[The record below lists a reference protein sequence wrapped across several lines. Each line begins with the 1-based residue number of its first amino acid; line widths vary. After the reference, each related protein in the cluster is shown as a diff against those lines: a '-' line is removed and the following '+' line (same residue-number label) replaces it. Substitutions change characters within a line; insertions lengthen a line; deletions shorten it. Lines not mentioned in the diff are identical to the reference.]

1 MHIRVQRVPSDLHV
15 AEERYHDSCRKL
27 FMNPNNVRA
36 TQNPK
41 EEILNGDAAAASLVK
56 MIKLANKRIWTSA
69 ELHSLYLD
77 KGGKDLN
84 RTRLLNKVTEY
95 MENEVVALLSRG
107 VASIIMMNEKAS
119 QSLKEL
125 MKKIMILT

>member
-1 MHIRVQRVPSDLHV
+1 
-15 AEERYHDSCRKL
+15 
-27 FMNPNNVRA
+27 MNPKNVRA

-84 RTRLLNKVTEY
+84 WTRLLNKVTEY

-107 VASIIMMNEKAS
+107 VATIIMMNEKAS

>member
-1 MHIRVQRVPSDLHV
+1 
-15 AEERYHDSCRKL
+15 
-27 FMNPNNVRA
+27 
-36 TQNPK
+36 
-41 EEILNGDAAAASLVK
+41 
-56 MIKLANKRIWTSA
+56 
-69 ELHSLYLD
+69 
-77 KGGKDLN
+77 
-84 RTRLLNKVTEY
+84 

>member
-1 MHIRVQRVPSDLHV
+1 MRIRAQGAASDLHV
-15 AEERYHDSCRKL
+15 LEERYHDSCRKL
-27 FMNPNNVRA
+27 LMNPKKVRA

-41 EEILNGDAAAASLVK
+41 EEILNGDATAASLVK
-56 MIKLANKRIWTSA
+56 MIKLAKERIWAST

>member
-1 MHIRVQRVPSDLHV
+1 
-15 AEERYHDSCRKL
+15 
-27 FMNPNNVRA
+27 MNPKNVRA

-84 RTRLLNKVTEY
+84 
-95 MENEVVALLSRG
+95 
-107 VASIIMMNEKAS
+107 
-119 QSLKEL
+119 
-125 MKKIMILT
+125 

>member
-1 MHIRVQRVPSDLHV
+1 MSP
-15 AEERYHDSCRKL
+15 K
-27 FMNPNNVRA
+27 NVRA

-84 RTRLLNKVTEY
+84 
-95 MENEVVALLSRG
+95 
-107 VASIIMMNEKAS
+107 
-119 QSLKEL
+119 
-125 MKKIMILT
+125 

>member
-1 MHIRVQRVPSDLHV
+1 MHIRVQRVASDLHV
-15 AEERYHDSCRKL
+15 AEERYQDSCRKL
-27 FMNPNNVRA
+27 FMNPKNVRA

-41 EEILNGDAAAASLVK
+41 EEILNGDAAAASLLK

-84 RTRLLNKVTEY
+84 
-95 MENEVVALLSRG
+95 
-107 VASIIMMNEKAS
+107 
-119 QSLKEL
+119 
-125 MKKIMILT
+125 